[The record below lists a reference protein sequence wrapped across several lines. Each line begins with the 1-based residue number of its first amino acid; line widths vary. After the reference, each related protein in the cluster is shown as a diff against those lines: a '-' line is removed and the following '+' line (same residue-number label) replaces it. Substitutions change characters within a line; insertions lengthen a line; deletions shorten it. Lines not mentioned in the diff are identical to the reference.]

1 MAHVRQRVEA
11 GSCGPYDAP
20 EGDTVMIVV
29 KAKFDGQQVVF
40 PKGFE
45 APPAGDVV
53 VVFDAGDWDTRDPAY
68 LAMLD
73 ETLAKAWDNP
83 DDEVFNDM

>member
-1 MAHVRQRVEA
+1 MRVEGA
-11 GSCGPYDAP
+11 GWSPYDAK
-20 EGDTVMIVV
+20 EGEAVMIVV
-29 KAKFDGQQVVF
+29 KAKFDGRQVVF
-40 PKGFE
+40 PDGFD

-53 VVFDAGDWDTRDPAY
+53 VVFGADDWDTKDPAY

-73 ETLAKAWDNP
+73 QTLAKAWDNP